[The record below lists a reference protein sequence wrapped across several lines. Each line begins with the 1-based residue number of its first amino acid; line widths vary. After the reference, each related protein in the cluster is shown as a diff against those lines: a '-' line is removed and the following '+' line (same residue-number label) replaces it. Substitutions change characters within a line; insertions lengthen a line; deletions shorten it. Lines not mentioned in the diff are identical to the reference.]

1 MKNIKKFLNSIYLG
15 DRFCEKMEIRDD
27 KIILQ
32 INCISRLEE
41 GAKEWN
47 YYSQKDIQHGCLV
60 FAGVTE
66 YSFNSELLFND
77 EIYEIQVT
85 GKEDNIY
92 SFVIYGC
99 NMSNEAVSTD
109 IELRIKAKEFYILS
123 PIDKSVVKE

>member
-41 GAKEWN
+41 GTKEWN

-60 FAGVTE
+60 FGGVTE
-66 YSFNSELLFND
+66 YSFNH
-77 EIYEIQVT
+77 
-85 GKEDNIY
+85 
-92 SFVIYGC
+92 
-99 NMSNEAVSTD
+99 
-109 IELRIKAKEFYILS
+109 EFFLDRGTLDDVYL
-123 PIDKSVVKE
+123 KN